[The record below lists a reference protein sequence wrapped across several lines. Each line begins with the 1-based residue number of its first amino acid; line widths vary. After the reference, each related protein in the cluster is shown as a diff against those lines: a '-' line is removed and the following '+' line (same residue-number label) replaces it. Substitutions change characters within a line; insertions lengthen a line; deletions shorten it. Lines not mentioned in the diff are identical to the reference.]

1 MASISGLSFAFP
13 KNKVFQEEIKAIG
26 RRLFSSK
33 INFEKIAK
41 VYDNS
46 GVKTRFLV
54 EELSWYIKEHNWSE
68 RNFLFKKNALCLL
81 KKSISE
87 TIEKTKT
94 QPEILLRTSSEGT
107 KATLDKTQNK
117 QNTQKQ
123 NTTAKKNKTNHK

>member
-1 MASISGLSFAFP
+1 MVNISGLSFSFP

-33 INFEKIAK
+33 INFEKISK

-81 KKSISE
+81 KQSISE
-87 TIEKTKT
+87 TIEKTKHH
-94 QPEILLRTSSEGT
+94 
-107 KATLDKTQNK
+107 
-117 QNTQKQ
+117 QK
-123 NTTAKKNKTNHK
+123 KLEV